1 MDKKVHVVFIVG
13 GPGAGKGT
21 ACKVLKEEF
30 KYNHLSTGDILRNI
44 VKEQKN
50 PKWKEL
56 QEKMNSGAFVS
67 SSELMGFVKDEFK
80 ALAGQKVLLDGFPRN
95 QENVDEWN
103 KQMNDVADVK
113 ALLYLDCKPETM
125 KKRMLVRNEGR
136 ADDNE
141 ETMKKRIENFVSS
154 TIPVV
159 EEFKKTGKVISVDA
173 EKTAKEVYE
182 EIAKKFKEKGL

>member
-1 MDKKVHVVFIVG
+1 MDKKVSVVFIVG
-13 GPGAGKGT
+13 GPGSGKGT

-30 KYNHLSTGDILRNI
+30 KYHHLSTGDILRNI

-67 SSELMGFVKDEFK
+67 SAELIGFVKDEFK
-80 ALAGQKVLLDGFPRN
+80 NLGGQKVLLDGFPRN

-103 KQMNDVADVK
+103 KQMNDVAEVK

-125 KKRMLVRNEGR
+125 TKRMLGRNEGR

-141 ETMKKRIENFVSS
+141 ETMKKRIANFTQS
-154 TIPVV
+154 TVPVV
-159 EEFKKTGKVISVDA
+159 EEYKKTGKVISVDA
-173 EKTAKEVYE
+173 EKSAKEVYD
-182 EIAKKFKEKGL
+182 EIASKFKEKGL